1 MPSFIVS
8 APTRT
13 GAGNLLLCRLLAIA
27 IAFPSVFIAL
37 DHHAVERLPG
47 HLHLASLGEIAQ
59 NHAHAFEEPHAHAT
73 GVSLLAE
80 TDDLVV
86 RAAAAIPWLVV
97 YLLMAF
103 ALPLLR
109 STLSLGMT
117 GGWPRPAAP
126 VARNQ
131 SPARPPTP
139 PPTALLVAA

>member
-1 MPSFIVS
+1 MPRLVISSLSRPS
-8 APTRT
+8 A
-13 GAGNLLLCRLLAIA
+13 GYLLLCSVFAVA
-27 IAFPSVFIAL
+27 IAFPTIFIAL

-47 HLHLASLGEIAQ
+47 HLHLSPLGEITQ
-59 NHAHAFEEPHAHAT
+59 NHAHAFEEPHTHAPS
-73 GVSLLAE
+73 VSLLAE
-80 TDDLVV
+80 TDNLTV

-117 GGWPRPAAP
+117 GRWPPPAVH
-126 VARNQ
+126 VAGNQ
-131 SPARPPTP
+131 SPRRPPTP